1 VTWVEAVVEAFK
13 LFVLTVGYAIDEAR
27 KREARIEDANARRAL
42 FEAIVLK
49 AMTELRTRAG
59 DEKVQVD
66 AVDEKIDEKN

>member
-1 VTWVEAVVEAFK
+1 MTWVEAVVEAFK